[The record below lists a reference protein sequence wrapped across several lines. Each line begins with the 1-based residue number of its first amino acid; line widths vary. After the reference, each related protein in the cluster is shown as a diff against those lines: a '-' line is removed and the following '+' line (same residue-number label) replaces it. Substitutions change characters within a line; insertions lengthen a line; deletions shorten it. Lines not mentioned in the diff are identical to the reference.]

1 MHDVFDIYVNWYY
14 THKYIYVFVN
24 LLPLHHALSYPRM
37 SVPAHTHSALLPSLW
52 KLHFNRD
59 PSHQWEM
66 LKGAI
71 ASSDSRPSREVLW
84 GCGTS
89 WPPCAEVCGM
99 GVFSSARGP
108 TPFLLQLCVQASL
121 EHEVYLCS
129 SSPVAFCLPTS
140 WMQNLTFKRQC
151 AYALGQGNGTLWGS

>member
-1 MHDVFDIYVNWYY
+1 MVLYTQICIYKSFTPAPCTV
-14 THKYIYVFVN
+14 
-24 LLPLHHALSYPRM
+24 SYPCV
-37 SVPAHTHSALLPSLW
+37 SVPAHTHSALLPSPW

-66 LKGAI
+66 LKGSI

-108 TPFLLQLCVQASL
+108 TPFLLKLCVQASL
-121 EHEVYLCS
+121 EREVYLCS
-129 SSPVAFCLPTS
+129 SSPVTFCLPTS
-140 WMQNLTFKRQC
+140 WMQNLTFKRQGT
-151 AYALGQGNGTLWGS
+151 YALGQGNGTLWGS